1 MITSV
6 CEGGCIHLCPS
17 RFTNIE
23 MLNEHLHSVHGISIN
38 KETKKF
44 DSFQDFLKWKAEE
57 EAHTNSLYVQHL
69 GSRVRGNTTWWY
81 FYCNRS
87 GHYNPRGSGRRM
99 LKSQGSSKMGE
110 TCSAHLKVE
119 RNDTTGHVTAH
130 YCSTHHSHKKQIAHL
145 KIPEQVRL
153 NIAAKLHQGVVIEKI
168 MDDIRD
174 NAIGESSREHIIS
187 RQDIRNV
194 LREFNILG
202 IEKHTNDHSSV
213 HAWVTE
219 MRSQEYNPVLFF
231 KHQGTED
238 QENILQKD
246 DFLLCISI

>member
-1 MITSV
+1 
-6 CEGGCIHLCPS
+6 
-17 RFTNIE
+17 
-23 MLNEHLHSVHGISIN
+23 MLNEHLHCVHGISIN

-57 EAHTNSLYVQHL
+57 EAYTNSLYVQHS
-69 GSRVRGNTTWWY
+69 GSWVRGNTTWWY
-81 FYCNRS
+81 FYSNRS

-153 NIAAKLHQGVVIEKI
+153 NIAAKLHQGVVI
-168 MDDIRD
+168 D
-174 NAIGESSREHIIS
+174 G
-187 RQDIRNV
+187 
-194 LREFNILG
+194 
-202 IEKHTNDHSSV
+202 
-213 HAWVTE
+213 
-219 MRSQEYNPVLFF
+219 
-231 KHQGTED
+231 
-238 QENILQKD
+238 
-246 DFLLCISI
+246 

>member
-1 MITSV
+1 
-6 CEGGCIHLCPS
+6 
-17 RFTNIE
+17 
-23 MLNEHLHSVHGISIN
+23 
-38 KETKKF
+38 
-44 DSFQDFLKWKAEE
+44 
-57 EAHTNSLYVQHL
+57 
-69 GSRVRGNTTWWY
+69 
-81 FYCNRS
+81 
-87 GHYNPRGSGRRM
+87 
-99 LKSQGSSKMGE
+99 
-110 TCSAHLKVE
+110 
-119 RNDTTGHVTAH
+119 
-130 YCSTHHSHKKQIAHL
+130 
-145 KIPEQVRL
+145 
-153 NIAAKLHQGVVIEKI
+153 

-194 LREFNILG
+194 LHEFNILG

-238 QENILQKD
+238 QENVLQKD